1 MEKFGNRVLT
11 LLGWMDKRSY
21 VRMIVCIVPGIIIC
35 KIVAQLELP
44 QPAGLIATLFMFAG
58 MIVHFQWAR
67 LRDRILDTQEYENP
81 GNAREAV
88 NEERTTAEMLQELV
102 ALFHGDEAKANEAVM
117 LELQLDDSLTGAD
130 ALAIAL
136 NRKAAVTRLTA
147 APRSDMAITSRSGSL
162 PQPTTTTHPGTP

>member
-1 MEKFGNRVLT
+1 MEKFGNGVLT
-11 LLGWMDKRSY
+11 LLGWMNKRRY
-21 VRMIVCIVPGIIIC
+21 VRMLVCIVPGIVVC

-58 MIVHFQWAR
+58 MFVHFQWAR
-67 LRDRILDTQEYENP
+67 LRNRILDIQEDEGSDN
-81 GNAREAV
+81 GREAV
-88 NEERTTAEMLQELV
+88 NEQMTTAEMRQELV
-102 ALFHGDEAKANEAVM
+102 ALFDGDEAKANEAVM
-117 LELQLDDSLTGAD
+117 LELQLDDTLTGAD

-147 APRSDMAITSRSGSL
+147 APRSDMVITSQSGSS